1 MTTHDA
7 PVVLDT
13 TTGPDTLDAV
23 QRTLDR
29 LWAQHDV
36 DELVRIHVDLAAGEI
51 AANIVEHSGDGRP
64 VRLRMEVTLDADTVR
79 TTFFDD
85 GHPSP
90 IDLTDVGMPDD
101 LSERGRGLAI
111 AHRVL
116 DELSYRRDRDGNH
129 WTLVRSR
136 TP

>member
-64 VRLRMEVTLDADTVR
+64 VRLRMEVILDADTVR

>member
-1 MTTHDA
+1 MTTPEA
-7 PVVLDT
+7 REVLDT

-29 LWAQHDV
+29 LWARHDV
-36 DELVRIHVDLAAGEI
+36 DEMVRIHVDLAAGEI

-79 TTFFDD
+79 TMFVDD

-90 IDLTDVGMPDD
+90 IDLAHVGMPDD

-129 WTLVRSR
+129 WTLIRSR